1 MKDTLDEFKK
11 QHVDNYKKAVIELI
25 KNNTRVLFD
34 EDINSLIKKPPLDS
48 MDIIKSTFLDLA
60 KKNGIVLNTN
70 NLTAIIDDYRE
81 ELTKFNENL
90 KQERTAYLVEI
101 VSKYNLVNDLDV
113 IKFNKKDFIE
123 INKLLKK
130 KTKVEYASIINKKIV
145 NNVNSIFTN
154 DVSDDIRK
162 RFVSESEK
170 FLLGKYHKQL
180 LENIDFKVLVK
191 DTTLINLVKEQG
203 ERYIFT
209 KKNSYIFKGE

>member
-101 VSKYNLVNDLDV
+101 VSKYKLVNDLDV

>member
-101 VSKYNLVNDLDV
+101 VSKYKLVNDLDV

-162 RFVSESEK
+162 KFVSESEK

>member
-11 QHVDNYKKAVIELI
+11 QHVENYKKAIIELI
-25 KNNTRVLFD
+25 KNNTKVLFD
-34 EDINSLIKKPPLDS
+34 DDINSLIKKPPLDS

-60 KKNGIVLNTN
+60 KKNCIILNTN

-81 ELTKFNENL
+81 ELFRFNETL
-90 KQERTAYLVEI
+90 KKERINYLVEI
-101 VSKYNLVNDLDV
+101 VSNYKLVNDLDI

-123 INKLLKK
+123 INKSLKK

-145 NNVNSIFTN
+145 NNVNNVFTN
-154 DVSDDIRK
+154 DISDEIRK
-162 RFVSESEK
+162 NFISELEK

-209 KKNSYIFKGE
+209 KKNSYIFKEN